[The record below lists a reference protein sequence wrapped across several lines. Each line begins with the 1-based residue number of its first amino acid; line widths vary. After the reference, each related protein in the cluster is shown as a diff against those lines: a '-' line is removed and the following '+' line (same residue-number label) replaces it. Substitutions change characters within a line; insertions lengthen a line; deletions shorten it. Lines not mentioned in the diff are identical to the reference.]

1 MACQWRCP
9 QVRKRGGWG
18 SGWKAGERARRDHVP
33 LELMLL
39 LKALMVVLIMY
50 LGIIMDN
57 AL

>member
-1 MACQWRCP
+1 M
-9 QVRKRGGWG
+9 
-18 SGWKAGERARRDHVP
+18 
-33 LELMLL
+33 ELMLLL